1 MKEGNKVI
9 NTRYSIEL
17 KDIDLTGISAS
28 TELSK
33 MNEENREFEEAV
45 FEGLCNR
52 SYETDKHVIEEF
64 WDKVQSSLSYL
75 TVTLGITAEEVM
87 EHYPL
92 HLEKI
97 KDRPRKGVKENES
110 RR

>member
-45 FEGLCNR
+45 FESLCNT
-52 SYETDKHVIEEF
+52 SYENDKHAIEEF

-75 TVTLGITAEEVM
+75 TVTLGIKADEVM
-87 EHYPL
+87 EHYQF

-97 KDRPRKGVKENES
+97 KNRPRKKVKEHE
-110 RR
+110 